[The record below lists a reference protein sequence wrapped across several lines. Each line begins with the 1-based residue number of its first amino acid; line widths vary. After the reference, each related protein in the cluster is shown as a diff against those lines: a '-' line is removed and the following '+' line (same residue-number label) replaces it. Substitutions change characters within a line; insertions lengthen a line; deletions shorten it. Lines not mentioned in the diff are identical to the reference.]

1 MSYFCIVNNF
11 WIVVWFVSAKFCF
24 SHIRKYS
31 QQFSL
36 ITDKLIKWIKF
47 IFGFLGLRQSQ
58 KLRFIDV
65 CCSVAKSSPTLC
77 NPMDC
82 NMLGFPVLR
91 YLHEFAQTQVC
102 WVGDAIQ
109 QSSVSAFFSCPQS
122 FPASGSFPVYQLFAS
137 GDQSIE
143 ASASAF
149 HTWQWI
155 FRVEFHYDWLVWS
168 PCCPRTLRSRLQHEN
183 SAEFSRSISS
193 SALTLLYGPTLT
205 SVHDYW

>member
-91 YLHEFAQTQVC
+91 YLPEFAQIHVH
-102 WVGDAIQ
+102 WINDAIKP
-109 QSSVSAFFSCPQS
+109 SHPLPPLLLLLSIFS
-122 FPASGSFPVYQLFAS
+122 ASGSFPVSQLHIMWPKFWSFIFSINPSNEYS
-137 GDQSIE
+137 GLIS
-143 ASASAF
+143 
-149 HTWQWI
+149 
-155 FRVEFHYDWLVWS
+155 FRIDWFDLAVQG
-168 PCCPRTLRSRLQHEN
+168 TLMGLLQHHN
-183 SAEFSRSISS
+183 LKAPVLPLSFFFPSFMKK
-193 SALTLLYGPTLT
+193 
-205 SVHDYW
+205 